1 MLALEIGIIVAL
13 TVLNGLFAMSETAM
27 VSSRRARLRQRAE
40 EGNRG
45 ASTALE
51 LAENPNRFL
60 STVQI
65 GISLVGVL
73 AGAFGGATLA
83 GPLAEALGTVPAV
96 ATYAEVI
103 AFALVVG
110 AITYLSLVVGELV
123 PKRLALG
130 APEAVAAVV
139 ARPMT
144 LLSVLASPAV
154 WFLGASTNF
163 VLRLLRLDPA
173 AETPV
178 SEQEVEILLE
188 EGARAGVFEDE
199 ERDLVRR
206 ALRLDDTPV
215 RELMTPRPQV
225 VWLDADASHEKH
237 REVIVESRHSW
248 FPVARGDLDGILGIA
263 SAKDPWARSDDGPGL
278 LDSLRRPSIVPE
290 SAPVTRALEEFKRSG
305 LPIVLLV
312 DERGNFEGLVTPADV
327 LKSLVGEV
335 AHEGYRSVASPR
347 ITRRKDGSLLV
358 DGLLA
363 AGEIKEKLGL
373 EKLPNAGED
382 YQTVGGMV
390 LASLG
395 HVPEEGESFWWEGW
409 RFEVVDMDG
418 NRVDKV
424 LASRRDQNPD
434 DDPSD
439 GPADRG
445 GAPQR

>member
-1 MLALEIGIIVAL
+1 VALEIGVVIAL
-13 TVLNGLFAMSETAM
+13 TVINGLFAMSETAM

-51 LAENPNRFL
+51 LARNPNRFL

-83 GPLAEALGTVPAV
+83 GPLAEALRVAPAV
-96 ATYAEVI
+96 SAYAETI
-103 AFALVVG
+103 AFVLVVG

-130 APEAVAAVV
+130 APETIASAVAP
-139 ARPMT
+139 PMSF
-144 LLSVLASPAV
+144 LSALAAPAV
-154 WFLGASTNF
+154 WFLGASTNLM
-163 VLRLLRLDPA
+163 LRLLRVDPA
-173 AETPV
+173 AEAPV

-188 EGARAGVFEDE
+188 EGARAGVFEAE

-215 RELMTPRPQV
+215 RELMTPRPRV
-225 VWLDADASHEKH
+225 VWLDADAPHEKH
-237 REVIVESRHSW
+237 REIISHSRHSW
-248 FPVARGDLDGILGIA
+248 FPVARGGLDGILGIA
-263 SAKDPWARSDDGPGL
+263 SAKDAWARGDDAGPGL
-278 LDSLRRPSIVPE
+278 LDSLRRPAIVPE
-290 SAPVTRALEEFKRSG
+290 GVPATRALEAFKRSG

-327 LKSLVGEV
+327 LASLVGEV
-335 AHEGYRSVASPR
+335 AGEGGPASAPPR
-347 ITRRKDGSLLV
+347 VTRREDGSLLI

-363 AGEIKEKLGL
+363 AGELQETLGL
-373 EKLPNAGED
+373 ENLPREGED

-390 LASLG
+390 LAILG
-395 HVPEEGESFWWEGW
+395 HVPEEGESFDWEGW

-424 LASRRDQNPD
+424 LAGRRDPT
-434 DDPSD
+434 PED
-439 GPADRG
+439 GPPDAGETSPR
-445 GAPQR
+445 